1 MQQLCVL
8 AKIVPTPRVI
18 HARMIYMRTYTAAW
32 RTPTN
37 DISPTYRPAEA
48 DSPASA
54 LPGGIFSLIFFHTY
68 KRGFAVELAWVAN
81 LHPTFMVHQVAHTL
95 INLWSEV
102 RVPAA
107 VTCGVMNAEK
117 K

>member
-8 AKIVPTPRVI
+8 AKIVPTPRVV

-54 LPGGIFSLIFFHTY
+54 LPGDFFLEFLSYIQTWLRSRTGMGGKLAPNIHGPSGRPY
-68 KRGFAVELAWVAN
+68 INQPMVRGARARRC
-81 LHPTFMVHQVAHTL
+81 H
-95 INLWSEV
+95 
-102 RVPAA
+102 
-107 VTCGVMNAEK
+107 MNAEK